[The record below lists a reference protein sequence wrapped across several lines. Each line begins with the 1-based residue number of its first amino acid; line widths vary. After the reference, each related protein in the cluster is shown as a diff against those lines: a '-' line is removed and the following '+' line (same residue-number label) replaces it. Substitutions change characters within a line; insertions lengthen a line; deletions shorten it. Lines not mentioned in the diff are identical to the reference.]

1 MRRVVLAYSGSL
13 ASHTAL
19 SMLAAEPQTE
29 VVAVVVG
36 LGQRRDL
43 DGLRE
48 RARTAGARRCH
59 VIDWEAEFAHD
70 IVWPAVRAG
79 VDAAITTT
87 ALATPLIARA
97 LADIARME
105 QTTVVAHGAVGDAAA
120 RLTVALRAVAPTL
133 DVHAAIAPLASDAA
147 QRAWLAAHGVDA
159 GADTGITVEQSLWER
174 RVSGRA
180 LGDGWDAPPLDVDAL
195 TRDPGPL
202 PPASID
208 IAFRDGRPI
217 AINGVEMPLVD
228 LFDSLTTIAGAHGVG
243 RERRCTTDHGGVG
256 RCTVH
261 ESPALTVLRAA
272 WPALLSQT
280 ADVPDA
286 ALLGVLSASY
296 TGVVTSGAWFSRG
309 RRALDAAFDT
319 LAAGAD
325 GVVRLTLS
333 HGACVVAGCRAAQYH
348 A

>member
-19 SMLAAEPQTE
+19 TMLAAEPQSE

-36 LGQRRDL
+36 LGQRREL

-48 RARTAGARRCH
+48 RARAAGARRCH
-59 VIDWEAEFAHD
+59 VLDWEAEFAHD

-79 VDAAITTT
+79 IDPATTTT

-97 LADIARME
+97 LSDIARME
-105 QTTVVAHGAVGDAAA
+105 QTTVVAHGAIGNAAA
-120 RLTVALRAVAPTL
+120 RLAVALRAVAPAL
-133 DVHAAIAPLASDAA
+133 DVDAVIEGLPTDTA
-147 QRAWLAAHGVDA
+147 QRAWLAARGVDA
-159 GADTGITVEQSLWER
+159 GADTGLTAEQSLWER

-180 LGDGWDAPPLDVDAL
+180 LGEGWDAPPLDVYAL

-208 IAFRDGRPI
+208 IAFRDGRPL

-228 LFDSLTTIAGAHGVG
+228 LLDSLTTIVGAHGVG
-243 RERRCTTDHGGVG
+243 RDRRCHTDHAGVV

-261 ESPALTVLRAA
+261 ETPALTVLRAA
-272 WPALLSQT
+272 WHAIASQIP
-280 ADVPDA
+280 DPPDA
-286 ALLGVLSASY
+286 ALLNALSSAY
-296 TGVVTSGAWFSRG
+296 NTVVMSGAWFSRG

-319 LAAGAD
+319 CAAGAD
-325 GVVRLTLS
+325 GIVRLTLA
-333 HGACVVAGCRAAQYH
+333 HGTCVVAGCRVGQYH
-348 A
+348 S